1 MEERTS
7 TPPGAPAAEDPELF
21 GQSVESLLGLERP
34 LSTAATRQ
42 VLAVVLGVDE
52 DALAGFTPDMLRTS
66 LSRLRSIVQQFERLE
81 EAAARDDLT
90 GALRRGSGIITLQRE
105 IDRARRLGSKGV
117 VVAFIDVDGLKRVND
132 TKGHA
137 AGDELLRQVVAAIK
151 ERVRAYDLVF
161 RYGGDEFVCG
171 LIDVSIEQAQRT
183 LADIQRNIAERTRGG
198 RVSAGLAAWRPGD
211 DATRLLHRADA
222 ALYEER
228 ARVRGGR
235 RPPIALTG

>member
-1 MEERTS
+1 MQKRAE
-7 TPPGAPAAEDPELF
+7 TPPSAESTGDPELM
-21 GQSVESLLGLERP
+21 GQSVESLLGLEQP

-52 DALAGFTPDMLRTS
+52 EALSRFSPEMLRTS
-66 LSRLRSIVQQFERLE
+66 LTRLRSIVQQFERLE
-81 EAAARDDLT
+81 EAAAHDDLT

-171 LIDVSIEQAQRT
+171 LVDVTLEQAHRT
-183 LADIQRNIAERTRGG
+183 LADIQQNIADRTRGG
-198 RVSAGLAAWRPGD
+198 RVSAGLAAWRPGE
-211 DATRLLHRADA
+211 DAARLLHRADA

-228 ARVRGGR
+228 ARVRAGR
-235 RPPIALTG
+235 RKPVALTG